1 MDINSPTGRNAFV
14 ESRTGLTGLPPDWQT
29 VLETSDISKEEV
41 VQNGSAIVDVL
52 RFHFNGVDNLF
63 DSIPRASLSDHMGD
77 GISAVFDSYAEIV
90 LQDKDPALSY
100 QGLNQRL
107 GEGGYSAVYECA
119 HANDG

>member
-1 MDINSPTGRNAFV
+1 MFSVSTSMALTISLTAFHAH
-14 ESRTGLTGLPPDWQT
+14 RYQT
-29 VLETSDISKEEV
+29 TWVMV
-41 VQNGSAIVDVL
+41 
-52 RFHFNGVDNLF
+52 
-63 DSIPRASLSDHMGD
+63 IP
-77 GISAVFDSYAEIV
+77 AVFDSYAEIV

>member
-1 MDINSPTGRNAFV
+1 MV
-14 ESRTGLTGLPPDWQT
+14 
-29 VLETSDISKEEV
+29 
-41 VQNGSAIVDVL
+41 
-52 RFHFNGVDNLF
+52 
-63 DSIPRASLSDHMGD
+63 IP
-77 GISAVFDSYAEIV
+77 AVFDSYAEIV